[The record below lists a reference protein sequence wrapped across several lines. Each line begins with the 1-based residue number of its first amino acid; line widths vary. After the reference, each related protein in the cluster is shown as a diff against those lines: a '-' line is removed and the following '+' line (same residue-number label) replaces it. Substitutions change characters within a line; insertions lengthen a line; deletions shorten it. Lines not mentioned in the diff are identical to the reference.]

1 MIENLVIVES
11 PAKAKTIERFL
22 GENYVVKSS
31 FGHIRDLEKKDLGI
45 DIEHNFQPKYEI
57 SPDKKAIVK
66 ELKQLAKEAKTVWLA
81 SDEDREGEAI
91 AWHLFE
97 VLGLKKENTKR
108 IVFHEITKDAILHAI
123 NNPRDIDKNLVD
135 AQQARRVLDRLVGF
149 EVSPVLWKKV
159 KPSLSAGR
167 VQSVAVKL
175 IVERER
181 EINHFVEQKYYKVT
195 GTFETKDASGNSIPL
210 KAELSERFST
220 QEETV
225 NFLEHCKKATFS
237 VSDVETKPSSRK
249 PAPPFTTSTLQ
260 QEASRKLGFS
270 VSQTMAVA
278 QKLYEHGHI
287 TYMRTDSVNLS
298 QLAIGAAKA
307 VICNTLGEKY
317 SKPRNFAT
325 KTKGAQEAHEAIRPT
340 YMDKETISGDKNE
353 QQLYSLIRKRTL
365 ASQMA
370 EAELEKTTI
379 TIAISG
385 EKYTFEAVGE
395 VIIFD
400 GFLKVYMESFD
411 DEKEDDEAALLP
423 AIHKGDQLQRS
434 LIQALEQ
441 YTTHP
446 PRYTEASLVKKME
459 ALGIGRPSTYAPTI
473 TTIQNRGYILR
484 ESRDG
489 AERQLDQIDLKGQ
502 DIKVKKINRMFGAE
516 KKKLFPSDIGMVV
529 TDFLSNYFMNIM
541 DYNFTANAEDALDH
555 IAEGEVEWQSMIGTF
570 YQPFHANVE
579 KTLKES
585 ERNTGARELGKDPQ
599 TGETVVVRIGR
610 FGPMAQIGEGESV
623 RYAGLLKGQLMETI
637 TLEEALDLFKFP
649 RQLGEFEE
657 KPVSIGIGR
666 FGPYIKHN
674 QLFVSLKK
682 GIDDPGTITL
692 ETAIERIN
700 EKREIEKNRKIQE
713 FENGVQ
719 ILNGRFGPYITFNK
733 VNYKIPKGKE
743 ADKLT
748 FEETMA
754 IIEKGG
760 DCKKKTTKKTTKKAA
775 SKTTK
780 KETKKET
787 KKKE

>member
-66 ELKQLAKEAKTVWLA
+66 ELKQLAKEAQTVWLA

-195 GTFETKDASGNSIPL
+195 GTFETKDTNGNSIPL

-225 NFLEHCKKATFS
+225 NFLEHCKKAAFS

-278 QKLYEHGHI
+278 QKLYEQGHI

-340 YMDKETISGDKNE
+340 YMDKESISGDKNE

-379 TIAISG
+379 TIAITE
-385 EKYTFEAVGE
+385 EKHTFEAVGE

-423 AIHKGDQLQRS
+423 AIHKGDLLQRS

-489 AERQLDQIDLKGQ
+489 TERQLDQIDLKGQ
-502 DIKVKKINRMFGAE
+502 DIKVKKISRIFGAE

-529 TDFLSNYFMNIM
+529 TDFLSNYFTNIM

-599 TGETVVVRIGR
+599 TGETVSVRIGR

-657 KPVSIGIGR
+657 KPVSVGIGR

-682 GIDDPGTITL
+682 GVDDPGTITL

-748 FEETMA
+748 FEETME
-754 IIEKGG
+754 IIAKGG
-760 DCKKKTTKKTTKKAA
+760 DSKKKTTKKTTKKVAPKA
-775 SKTTK
+775 
-780 KETKKET
+780 TKKET

>member
-195 GTFETKDASGNSIPL
+195 GTFETKDANGNSVPL

-225 NFLEHCKKATFS
+225 NFLEHCKKAAFS
-237 VSDVETKPSSRK
+237 VSNVETKPGSRK

-278 QKLYEHGHI
+278 QKLYEQGHI

-340 YMDKETISGDKNE
+340 YMDKESISGDKNE

-379 TIAISG
+379 TIAITG
-385 EKYTFEAVGE
+385 EKHTFEAVGE

-489 AERQLDQIDLKGQ
+489 TERQLDQIDLKGQ
-502 DIKVKKINRMFGAE
+502 DIKVKKISRIFGAE
-516 KKKLFPSDIGMVV
+516 KKKLFPSDIGIVV
-529 TDFLSNYFMNIM
+529 TDFLSNYFTNIM

-599 TGETVVVRIGR
+599 TGETVSVRIGR

-657 KPVSIGIGR
+657 KPVSVGIGR

-682 GIDDPGTITL
+682 GVDDPGTITL

-713 FENGVQ
+713 FENGVHSR
-719 ILNGRFGPYITFNK
+719 IGRPGFHLAGHQ
-733 VNYKIPKGKE
+733 
-743 ADKLT
+743 AQ
-748 FEETMA
+748 
-754 IIEKGG
+754 
-760 DCKKKTTKKTTKKAA
+760 
-775 SKTTK
+775 
-780 KETKKET
+780 
-787 KKKE
+787 

>member
-66 ELKQLAKEAKTVWLA
+66 ELKQLAKEAQTVWLA

-195 GTFETKDASGNSIPL
+195 GTFETKDANGNSVPL

-225 NFLEHCKKATFS
+225 NFLEHCKKAAFS
-237 VSDVETKPSSRK
+237 VSNVETKPGSRK

-278 QKLYEHGHI
+278 QKLYEQGHI

-340 YMDKETISGDKNE
+340 YMDKESISGDKNE

-379 TIAISG
+379 TIAITG
-385 EKYTFEAVGE
+385 EKHTFEAVGE

-489 AERQLDQIDLKGQ
+489 TERQLDQIDLKGQ
-502 DIKVKKINRMFGAE
+502 DIKVKKISRIFGAE

-529 TDFLSNYFMNIM
+529 TDFLSNYFTNIM

-599 TGETVVVRIGR
+599 TGETVSVRIGR

-657 KPVSIGIGR
+657 KPVSVGIGR

-682 GIDDPGTITL
+682 GVDDPGTITL

-713 FENGVQ
+713 FENGAQ

-748 FEETMA
+748 FEETME
-754 IIEKGG
+754 IIAKGG
-760 DCKKKTTKKTTKKAA
+760 DSKKKTTKKTTKKAA
-775 SKTTK
+775 PKA
-780 KETKKET
+780 TKKET